1 MVKLN
6 HPVRI
11 DNQTFTPYLVQGGNV
26 YCIDRKK
33 ETTIL
38 PVEKFKS
45 VKKKRH
51 LVVPLQTTNPVIPV
65 AIFKKEEDP
74 VEEIIVI
81 KKVEEKFVSDNKYKM
96 KLSGAAITG
105 FTITEVIIPPIV
117 DNSRYIRPTLD
128 DEYI

>member
-1 MVKLN
+1 VVKLN

-11 DNQTFTPYLVQGGNV
+11 DNQVFTPYLVQGGSV

-45 VKKKRH
+45 AKKKRH
-51 LVVPLQTTNPVIPV
+51 LVIPLQATNPIVPV
-65 AIFKKEEDP
+65 AIFKKEDP

-81 KKVEEKFVSDNKYKM
+81 KKVDEEYVSDNNYKI
-96 KLSGAAITG
+96 KLSGSAITG
-105 FTITEVIIPPIV
+105 FTITEFIAPPVV
-117 DNSRYIRPTLD
+117 DNSRYIRPTLE